1 MLQILGRAFSMLRY
15 FTPELCEVLYE
26 RVRTV
31 IGGEFNKASNPEH
44 MKKRNPLV
52 SYTFLALAGSYSVEL
67 VSGAICSWSF
77 VFYEF

>member
-31 IGGEFNKASNPEH
+31 IGGKFNKASNREH
-44 MKKRNPLV
+44 MEKRNPLV
-52 SYTFLALAGSYSVEL
+52 SYTFIVLAGSYSVEL
-67 VSGAICSWSF
+67 VSGATCSWSF